1 MSCNYFYNPR
11 GGDRVCCVQLKGIR
25 RCQDLT
31 DDGVGYCKRNYKLS
45 GKGKEVHADGGEE
58 RATSD
63 HITYNKA
70 YMSRTHIVLSPVSHH
85 LCLGSFNFLVIVV
98 AI

>member
-1 MSCNYFYNPR
+1 M
-11 GGDRVCCVQLKGIR
+11 CCVQLKGIR
-25 RCQDLT
+25 CCQDLT
-31 DDGVGYCKRNYKLS
+31 DDGVGYWKRNYKLS
-45 GKGKEVHADGGEE
+45 GKGKDIHGDGGEE

-70 YMSRTHIVLSPVSHH
+70 YMSRTHIILSPVSHH